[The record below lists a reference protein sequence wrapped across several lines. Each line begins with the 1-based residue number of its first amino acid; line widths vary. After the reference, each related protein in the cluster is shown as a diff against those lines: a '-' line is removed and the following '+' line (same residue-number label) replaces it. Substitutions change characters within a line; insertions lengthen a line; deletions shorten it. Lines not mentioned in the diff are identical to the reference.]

1 MICNKFEIYVF
12 NRVCTRRN
20 PCVGSDTT
28 KHSCKNGFDSILEQF
43 NRRES
48 VNDLGYL
55 NNYIPIV
62 IEDGK
67 DMSVKLHPTVLR
79 IPPSHHKPL
88 DTLSV
93 GLPKLLTMIIGGTE
107 NLDQS

>member
-1 MICNKFEIYVF
+1 
-12 NRVCTRRN
+12 
-20 PCVGSDTT
+20 
-28 KHSCKNGFDSILEQF
+28 
-43 NRRES
+43 
-48 VNDLGYL
+48 
-55 NNYIPIV
+55 
-62 IEDGK
+62 
-67 DMSVKLHPTVLR
+67 MSVKLHPTVLR

>member
-1 MICNKFEIYVF
+1 LGATQLSIPVK
-12 NRVCTRRN
+12 T
-20 PCVGSDTT
+20 D
-28 KHSCKNGFDSILEQF
+28 FDSILEQF

-67 DMSVKLHPTVLR
+67 NMSVELHPTVLR